1 MSKPTTEEATS
12 GHDGFV
18 ACICQMH
25 PMLNWGYVS
34 VGEQCGLWTGLLF
47 FFLKPIS
54 RNVSTSVGMW
64 SNHQLLWVLLTS
76 I

>member
-47 FFLKPIS
+47 FF
-54 RNVSTSVGMW
+54 
-64 SNHQLLWVLLTS
+64 
-76 I
+76 

>member
-1 MSKPTTEEATS
+1 MSEPTTEEATS

-47 FFLKPIS
+47 FF
-54 RNVSTSVGMW
+54 
-64 SNHQLLWVLLTS
+64 
-76 I
+76 

>member
-25 PMLNWGYVS
+25 PMLNWSS
-34 VGEQCGLWTGLLF
+34 VVCGQDYYF
-47 FFLKPIS
+47 FFEA
-54 RNVSTSVGMW
+54 
-64 SNHQLLWVLLTS
+64 HQQEREYKCWDVE
-76 I
+76 

>member
-25 PMLNWGYVS
+25 PMLNWGCFCGRAAWS
-34 VGEQCGLWTGLLF
+34 VDRITIF
-47 FFLKPIS
+47 FFEA
-54 RNVSTSVGMW
+54 
-64 SNHQLLWVLLTS
+64 HQQEREYKCWDVE
-76 I
+76 

>member
-47 FFLKPIS
+47 FFFEA
-54 RNVSTSVGMW
+54 
-64 SNHQLLWVLLTS
+64 HQQEREYKCWDVE
-76 I
+76 